1 MSDRVL
7 QFMTC
12 NTGVRLWFK
21 EATIKHGV
29 KDVMIIGFLNRLH
42 SNFIAASLYSLYV
55 LIVVNKGKKFSIC
68 CMNREKV

>member
-12 NTGVRLWFK
+12 NTTGVRLWFK
-21 EATIKHGV
+21 EAKIELGV

-55 LIVVNKGKKFSIC
+55 LIVVKSGERNFLFGA
-68 CMNREKV
+68 